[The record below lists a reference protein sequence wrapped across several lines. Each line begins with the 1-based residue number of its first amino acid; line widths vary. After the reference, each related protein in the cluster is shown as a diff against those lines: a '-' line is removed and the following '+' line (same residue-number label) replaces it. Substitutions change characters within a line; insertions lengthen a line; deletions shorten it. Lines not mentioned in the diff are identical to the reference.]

1 MMTRKTSTLFL
12 CLLILVTVT
21 PCSAEQPRV
30 VNAKLETRSAANG
43 LEHEFHAL
51 VQNQKHPA
59 WIGYAAPVVPGNHE
73 MCCCDSSRMGAMR
86 GACALEGDRSST
98 VNSSD
103 SKQVDLEGPDHFW
116 ILFRVAEN
124 KIEKIRTYSADC
136 ELNAGGLPV
145 FWLTDVKP
153 ADSVTLLS
161 SFVRADDDEDRDD
174 EKLTESSI
182 AAIALTADP
191 SADSALDR
199 FVAANQPESLRKK
212 VTFWLGAA
220 RGKHGFETLRHLVRE
235 DPDDR
240 FREHAIFGVSVS
252 KEPEAVATL
261 IDLAKNDKAARVRS
275 QALFWLAQ
283 KAGKQAVQTIT
294 GAIENDPETEVKK
307 RAVFALSQIPRGEG
321 VPLLIQVART
331 NRNREVRK
339 QAMFWLGQSN
349 DPRAAAFFEEVLLR

>member
-1 MMTRKTSTLFL
+1 MMIPKKLSLLL
-12 CLLILVTVT
+12 CLLGLVTAAA
-21 PCSAEQPRV
+21 CAADQPRV
-30 VNAKLETRSAANG
+30 LNAKLETRSAANG
-43 LEHEFHAL
+43 LEHEFHSL
-51 VQNQKHPA
+51 VQNQKQPA
-59 WIGYAAPVVPGNHE
+59 WIGYAAPVVPGNHQ
-73 MCCCDSSRMGAMR
+73 MCCCDSSRMGVMR
-86 GACALEGDRSST
+86 GGCALEGNGSFT
-98 VNSSD
+98 MNSSD

-124 KIEKIRTYSADC
+124 KIDKIRTYSADC
-136 ELNAGGLPV
+136 ELNAGGLPF

-153 ADSVTLLS
+153 AESVALLS
-161 SFVRADDDEDRDD
+161 SFVSAEDDEERDG
-174 EKLTESSI
+174 EKLTESAI
-182 AAIALTADP
+182 AAIALTADA

-199 FVAANQPESLRKK
+199 LVAANQPESLRKK

-220 RGKHGFETLRHLVRE
+220 RGKHGFETLRRLVRE

-252 KEPEAVATL
+252 KEPEALATL
-261 IDLAKNDKAARVRS
+261 IDLAKNDKASRVRS

-283 KAGKQAVQTIT
+283 KAGQRAVQTIND
-294 GAIENDPETEVKK
+294 AIENDPETEVKK